1 MEADPRVREKE
12 LAIFIPSMRG
22 GGAERSTLKLAVGLA
37 GRGVSLDLVLARAE
51 GPYLADI
58 PPEVPVVDL
67 AASRTLASLPKLV
80 TYLRKARPRVLLS
93 SLDYANIVAT
103 WARALSGTH
112 PTLVLNEQNTMS
124 RVAPNAIRRRG
135 RLVPSLARRTYP
147 RADAITTV
155 SRGVAE
161 DLVQNIGLSPD
172 NIHVIHNP
180 VVTPELIARSREP
193 VDDEWMV
200 AGSVPVLLAVGR
212 LSPQKDYPTLLAA
225 FAELRRRRPA
235 RLLILGEGP
244 QRSDLESMVSSLGL
258 ESDVRMPG
266 FVTNPFA
273 YMHRCSVYVMSSL
286 YEGLPTVL
294 IEALASGARIVS
306 TDCPSGPQEI
316 LDGGK
321 YGRLVPMSDSTALAA
336 ALEQALDDDG
346 PRPGSESWR
355 PYELDTVVESYQRL
369 FREMGS

>member
-1 MEADPRVREKE
+1 MRDNQRPAKD

-22 GGAERSTLKLAVGLA
+22 GGAERGTLKLAVGLA
-37 GRGVSLDLVLARAE
+37 RQGVSLDLVLARAE
-51 GPYLADI
+51 GPYMEDI
-58 PPEVPVVDL
+58 PSEVPVVDL
-67 AASRTLASLPKLV
+67 AASRTLTSLPGLV
-80 TYLRKARPRVLLS
+80 SYLRRVRPPVLLS

-103 WARALSGTH
+103 WARTLSGTH
-112 PTLVLNEQNTMS
+112 PRLVLNEQNTMS

-135 RLVPSLARRTYP
+135 RLVPVLARRTYP

-161 DLVQNIGLSPD
+161 DLVENIGIPPG

-193 VDDEWMV
+193 VDDEWLTP
-200 AGSVPVLLAVGR
+200 AADPVLLAVGR
-212 LSPQKDYPTLLAA
+212 LSPQKDYPTLLDA
-225 FAELRRRRPA
+225 FAEVRGRRPA
-235 RLLILGEGP
+235 KLLILGEGP
-244 QRSDLESMVSSLGL
+244 LRTELESKVSSLGL
-258 ESDVRMPG
+258 EADVRMPG

-273 YMHRCSVYVMSSL
+273 YMHLCSVYVMSSL

-306 TDCPSGPQEI
+306 TDCPSGPDEI

-321 YGRLVPMSDSTALAA
+321 YGRLVPMSDSAALAR
-336 ALEQALDDDG
+336 ALEQTIDDDG
-346 PRPGSESWR
+346 PRPGPESWQ
-355 PYELDTVVESYQRL
+355 PYELDTVVERYRRL
-369 FREMGS
+369 LLEPGA